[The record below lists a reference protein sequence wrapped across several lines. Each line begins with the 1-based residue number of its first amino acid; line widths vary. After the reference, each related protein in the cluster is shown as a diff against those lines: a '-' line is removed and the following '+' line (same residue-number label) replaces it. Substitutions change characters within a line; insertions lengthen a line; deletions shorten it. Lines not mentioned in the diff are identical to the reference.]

1 MRPRR
6 SLTGPLIL
14 ILIGVAF
21 LTRNLWQE
29 VPLFEMLARYWPFIL
44 IAWGVL
50 RLVEVLIEAARSKPL
65 PSGGLS
71 GGEVA
76 LIILLCVIG
85 TGMFAAERHGL
96 NFAPFGNTS
105 LEMFGEEYD
114 YHHTNVKQVT
124 GAVHVVFENL
134 RGNVR
139 ISGADEPEIKV
150 DEHKTIR
157 TFNKS
162 DADEGDKQTPL
173 EIVADGDRI
182 VVRTNQEK
190 ASHSRRI
197 SADLEVTVPH
207 GASIEGRGSYGD
219 YDITD
224 IGGGVDIASGNAGVR
239 LTKIGGNAK
248 VDLQRSDIV
257 RAVDVTGDIDIEG
270 KGSDIE
276 LENVAGQVTVSGSY
290 SGTLQF
296 KNLAKPLHLE
306 SRNTDL
312 QVARVPGT
320 ITMDL
325 GDFTAANLIGPIRLV
340 TKSKDIHIED
350 FTQSLDLET
359 ERGDIELKPG
369 KTPLA
374 RIDARSRSGNID
386 LELPE
391 SAKFELKATT
401 TRGEARNEFGTPLQ
415 TATEGQGATLKGKV
429 GEGPVITITTDR
441 GAVTVKKS

>member
-29 VPLFEMLARYWPFIL
+29 VPLFQLIAQYWPFLL

-50 RLVEVLIEAARSKPL
+50 RLLEVLIELSRSKPL

-76 LIILLCVIG
+76 LIILLCIIG
-85 TGMFAAERHGL
+85 SGMYAADRHGVH
-96 NFAPFGNTS
+96 FPPFGNTS
-105 LEMFGEEYD
+105 LEVFGEEND
-114 YHHTNVKQVT
+114 YRTTEEKSAP
-124 GAVHVVFENL
+124 GMVHVVFENL

-139 ISGADEPEIKV
+139 INGSDEPLVKVEEHKMVRAFNKV
-150 DEHKTIR
+150 D
-157 TFNKS
+157 
-162 DADEGDKQTPL
+162 ADQADRQSPL
-173 EIVADGDRI
+173 EIVADGNRI
-182 VVRTNQEK
+182 VVRTNEDRV
-190 ASHSRRI
+190 SHARRI
-197 SADLEVTVPH
+197 SCDLEVSLPRT
-207 GASIEGRGSYGD
+207 ASVEGRGTSGD
-219 YDITD
+219 YDVTD
-224 IGGGVDIASGNAGVR
+224 VSGSIDISSGNAGVR
-239 LTKIGGNAK
+239 LTNIGGSTK

-257 RAVDVTGDIDIEG
+257 RAVDVKGDVDIEG
-270 KGSDIE
+270 RGNDIE
-276 LENVAGQVTVSGSY
+276 LENIAGQVTINGSY

-312 QVARVPGT
+312 KVEKVPGT

-325 GDFTAANLIGPIRLV
+325 GEFTGTNLVGPVRLI
-340 TKSKDIHIED
+340 TKSKDIHLED
-350 FTQSLDLET
+350 FTQSLELDT

-369 KTPLA
+369 KVPVA
-374 RIDARSRSGNID
+374 KIDARSRSGNID

-401 TRGEARNEFGTPLQ
+401 SRGEVQNEYGSPLE
-415 TATEGQGATLKGKV
+415 AVTEGEGGRLKGKV
-429 GEGPVITITTDR
+429 GQGPVLTITTDR

>member
-21 LTRNLWQE
+21 LTRNLWHD
-29 VPLFEMLARYWPFIL
+29 VPMFQLISLYWPFIL

-50 RLVEVLIEAARSKPL
+50 RLLEVLFEAARSRPL

-76 LIILLCVIG
+76 LIILLCIVG
-85 TGMFAAERHGL
+85 SGMYAADRHGVRL
-96 NFAPFGNTS
+96 APFGNTS
-105 LEMFGEEYD
+105 LEVFGEEYD
-114 YHHTNVKQVT
+114 YRTTGQKPVT
-124 GAVHVVFENL
+124 GAVRVVFENL

-139 ISGADEPEIKV
+139 VTGADEPEVKV
-150 DEHKTIR
+150 DEHKMIR
-157 TFNKS
+157 AFNKA
-162 DADEGDKQTPL
+162 DADQADRQTPL
-173 EIVADGDRI
+173 EIVADGNRI
-182 VVRTNQEK
+182 VVRSNQEK
-190 ASHSRRI
+190 VSHSRRI
-197 SADLEVTVPH
+197 SCDLEVTVPRS
-207 GASIEGRGSYGD
+207 ATIEGRGTYGD

-224 IGGGVDIASGNAGVR
+224 VAGGVDIASGNAGVR

-257 RAVDVTGDIDIEG
+257 RAVDVKGNVDIEG
-270 KGSDIE
+270 RGSDIE
-276 LENVAGQVTVSGSY
+276 LENITGQVSVSGSY

-312 QVARVPGT
+312 KVEKVPGT

-325 GDFTAANLIGPIRLV
+325 GEFTGTNLVGPVRLM
-340 TKSKDIHIED
+340 TKSKDIHLED
-350 FTQSLDLET
+350 FTQSLELET
-359 ERGDIELKPG
+359 ERGDIDLKLG
-369 KTPLA
+369 KAPVPK
-374 RIDARSRSGNID
+374 ISARSRSGNIE

-401 TRGEARNEFGTPLQ
+401 NRGEVQNEYGSPLES
-415 TATEGQGATLKGKV
+415 ASEGQGATLKGKV
-429 GEGPVITITTDR
+429 GDGPVLTITTDR

>member
-1 MRPRR
+1 MRRR

-29 VPLFEMLARYWPFIL
+29 VPLFQLISQYWPFIL

-50 RLVEVLIEAARSKPL
+50 RLFEVLIEAARSKPL

-76 LIILLCVIG
+76 LIILLCIVG
-85 TGMFAAERHGL
+85 SGMYAAERHGVH
-96 NFAPFGNTS
+96 FPPFGTTS
-105 LEMFGEEYD
+105 LEMFGEQYD
-114 YHHTNVKQVT
+114 YRTSGEKPVK
-124 GAVHVVFENL
+124 GAAHVVFENL

-139 ISGADEPEIKV
+139 ITGSDEPVIKV
-150 DEHKTIR
+150 DEHKMVR
-157 TFNKS
+157 AYNKG
-162 DADEGDKQTPL
+162 DADQADHQTPL
-173 EIVADGDRI
+173 EIVVDGDRI

-190 ASHSRRI
+190 TSHARRI
-197 SADLEVTVPH
+197 SCDLEVTLPRS
-207 GASIEGRGSYGD
+207 ATIEGRGSYGD
-219 YDITD
+219 YDVND
-224 IGGGVDIASGNAGVR
+224 LAGGVDISSGNAGVR
-239 LTKIGGNAK
+239 LTNIGGSAK
-248 VDLQRSDIV
+248 VDLQRSDMV
-257 RAVDVTGDIDIEG
+257 RAVDVKGSVDIEG
-270 KGSDIE
+270 RGSDIE
-276 LENVAGQVTVSGSY
+276 LENIAGQVTVNGSY

-312 QVARVPGT
+312 RVASVPGT

-325 GDFTAANLIGPIRLV
+325 GEFTGTNLIGPVRLV
-340 TKSKDIHIED
+340 TRSKDIHLED
-350 FTQSLDLET
+350 FTQSLELET
-359 ERGDIELKPG
+359 ERGDIDLKPG
-369 KTPLA
+369 KLPVPK
-374 RIDARSRSGNID
+374 IDARSRSGNIE

-401 TRGEARNEFGTPLQ
+401 NRGEAHNEYGSPIQ
-415 TATEGQGATLKGKV
+415 TATEGQGGTLKGKV
-429 GEGPVITITTDR
+429 GDGPVITITTDR